1 MAAFVLTMAT
11 ANGQPVKQTPFSG
24 ASGAIGGL

>member
-1 MAAFVLTMAT
+1 MAEFVLIMLT